1 MMNEAASMVFFAL
14 MAAGL
19 GPKQAWSDQAGWER
33 APGVTL
39 SGVDGGAAAGAV
51 ARARWNETWLFVEF
65 TCKDADIVSPGKSD
79 GLDHWKLGDVVEVFL
94 GPSHGTHY
102 AEIHA
107 TPAGRKT
114 LYFFR
119 GYRQSAPRP
128 DAADDV
134 VVRAEKAPGG
144 WRAMMAIP
152 WAVVGGA
159 AETGDWRIFAAR
171 YDYPSAQDHPVLSS
185 FPRQMGR
192 PDFHRRETYARLEL
206 RP

>member
-1 MMNEAASMVFFAL
+1 MNEAASLVFVAL

-19 GPKQAWSDQAGWER
+19 GPKHAWSDRAAWER
-33 APGVTL
+33 APGVSL
-39 SGVDGGAAAGAV
+39 AGVNGGPAAGAV
-51 ARARWNETWLFVEF
+51 ARALWNEKWLFVEF
-65 TCKDADIVSPGKSD
+65 VCQDAEVVSPGKTD

-94 GPSHGTHY
+94 GPAADPHY

-119 GYRQSAPRP
+119 GYRESAPRP

-134 VVRAEKAPGG
+134 VVKAEKIPGG

-152 WAVVGGA
+152 WALLGGA
-159 AETGDWRIFAAR
+159 AQAGDWRIFAAR
-171 YDYPSAQDHPVLSS
+171 YDYPSAKERPVLSS
-185 FPRQMGR
+185 YPAQTGR
-192 PDFHRRETYARLEL
+192 PDFHRRESYARVDLQ
-206 RP
+206 P